1 MYADTN
7 FILLKLIFPFGLK
20 INLVN
25 KGINF
30 IRKFIRNMN
39 LKFEKLRKL
48 IYYNFISN
56 LFDYIFYSFNAKFL
70 YTKF

>member
-7 FILLKLIFPFGLK
+7 FILLKLSFLFGLK

-56 LFDYIFYSFNAKFL
+56 LFDYIFYLFNANFL
-70 YTKF
+70 NNRF

>member
-39 LKFEKLRKL
+39 LKLEKLRKL